1 MELTEL
7 TELTELSGVM
17 DLTVAQT
24 LHALPLV
31 LSVSVP
37 KDRRS

>member
-1 MELTEL
+1 M

-31 LSVSVP
+31 LSVVVTT
-37 KDRRS
+37 D